1 MPNLK
6 QLLEFHDTYG
16 SGNNRLNEANLKSLN
31 ESFNWAYFD
40 GGTGDEFRDYFAEN
54 PKERVVLLYI
64 DITNFS
70 EKIFGLSNDKIKE
83 VLDNYYDVVI
93 PIIYHYGGEVEKTIG
108 DAIICVFGKPF
119 LDMTP
124 MNLIRKAERCSKKI
138 IETLKGKIIES
149 KIALHYG
156 EIMYY
161 KCSSIIDYEEFTLIG
176 SALTELHRL
185 ESVSENN
192 SINFYQ
198 HGMFDR
204 YLNKNNSILNSNWE
218 LSDSIK
224 ISLKGVSFQ
233 NMKYFKRK

>member
-6 QLLEFHDTYG
+6 QLLEFHETYG
-16 SGNNRLNEANLKSLN
+16 VGNNKLNEINLINLN
-31 ESFNWAYFD
+31 ESFNWSHFD

-54 PKERVVLLYI
+54 PKESVVLLYI

-70 EKIFGLSNDKIKE
+70 EKIFGLSNDRIKE
-83 VLDNYYDVVI
+83 VLDNYYNVVI
-93 PIIYHYGGEVEKTIG
+93 PIIYKYGGEVEKTIG
-108 DAIICVFGKPF
+108 DAIVCVFGKPF
-119 LDMTP
+119 LDSTP

-149 KIALHYG
+149 KIALHFG

-161 KCSSIIDYEEFTLIG
+161 KCSSIVNYEEFTLIG
-176 SALTELHRL
+176 NALTELHRL

-198 HGMFDR
+198 KGMFER
-204 YLNKNNSILNSNWE
+204 YLSNNNSILNSDWE
-218 LSDSIK
+218 LSDSVK
-224 ISLKGVSFQ
+224 IDLKGVAFQ
-233 NMKYFKRK
+233 HMKYIKRI

>member
-6 QLLEFHDTYG
+6 QLLEFHDVYG
-16 SGNNRLNEANLKSLN
+16 SANNKLNKENLKNLN
-31 ESFNWAYFD
+31 ESFNWLHFD
-40 GGTGDEFRDYFAEN
+40 GGTGDEFRDYFAKN

-70 EKIFGLSNDKIKE
+70 EKIFGLSNDKIKDI
-83 VLDNYYDVVI
+83 LDHYYDEVI
-93 PIIYHYGGEVEKTIG
+93 PIIYQYGGEVEKTIG

-124 MNLIRKAERCSKKI
+124 MNLIRKAEKCSRKI
-138 IETLKGKIIES
+138 IESLRGTIIES

-161 KCSSIIDYEEFTLIG
+161 KCSSVVDYEEFTLIG
-176 SALTELHRL
+176 NALTELYRL
-185 ESVSENN
+185 ESVSKNN

-198 HGMFDR
+198 NGMYDR
-204 YLNKNNSILNSNWE
+204 YLARNYSVLKSEWE
-218 LSDSIK
+218 LSNSVK
-224 ISLKGVSFQ
+224 INLKGVSYK
-233 NMKYFKRK
+233 NMKYFKRI